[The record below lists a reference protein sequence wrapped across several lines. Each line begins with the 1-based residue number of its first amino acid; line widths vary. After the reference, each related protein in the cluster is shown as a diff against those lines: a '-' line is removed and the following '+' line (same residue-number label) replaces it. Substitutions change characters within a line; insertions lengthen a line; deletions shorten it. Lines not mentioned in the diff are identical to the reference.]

1 MSTTDSISFIVET
14 HTPPPCNSTV
24 RKFKTI
30 TIHSHRL
37 FKYLLWKLCQATQTY
52 DDQQHIWQCD
62 SAVKRN
68 LELNFFFIFHSN
80 TGGRFSFFPGG
91 SKSSSCVS
99 AVCEYIPP
107 DSF

>member
-14 HTPPPCNSTV
+14 HTHTSTV

-68 LELNFFFIFHSN
+68 LELNFFS
-80 TGGRFSFFPGG
+80 FSIQTRGADSLFFQ
-91 SKSSSCVS
+91 
-99 AVCEYIPP
+99 AVLKVVVV
-107 DSF
+107 